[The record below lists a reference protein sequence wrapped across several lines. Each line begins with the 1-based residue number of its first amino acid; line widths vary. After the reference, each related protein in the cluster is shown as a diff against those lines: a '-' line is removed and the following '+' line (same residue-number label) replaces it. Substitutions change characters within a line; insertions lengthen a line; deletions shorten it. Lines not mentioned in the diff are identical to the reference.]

1 MYIRHTKI
9 LLFFIDAAATWTH
22 AIQMTRFTL
31 MQISAK
37 CCKLQSLACQD
48 ESCWRVQK
56 TEINRSNSVYN
67 IYIYIYIYIYIFV
80 YACNAITGEEWYH
93 THYYWNFILVSLSF
107 LLPLLQVDAF
117 LLTAVSV
124 CIRLFDTNHSIQSLT
139 RKYVYCNWKYNL
151 CIFWSFRYTP
161 GQKKYKIK

>member
-31 MQISAK
+31 MQMSAK
-37 CCKLQSLACQD
+37 CCKLQSLACQE

-56 TEINRSNSVYN
+56 TEINKCNSVYN
-67 IYIYIYIYIYIFV
+67 IYIFV

-93 THYYWNFILVSLSF
+93 THYYWIFILVSLSF
-107 LLPLLQVDAF
+107 LLPLLQVDDF
-117 LLTAVSV
+117 LLTVVSV
-124 CIRLFDTNHSIQSLT
+124 CIRLFDTNDSTQCLT
-139 RKYVYCNWKYNL
+139 WKCAYYNRKYVTFKCCGNKN
-151 CIFWSFRYTP
+151 S
-161 GQKKYKIK
+161 KKI